1 MVLDFSLPACRLKL
15 LRSSAILVPD
25 PGAVFRVEGPGALAC
40 LQGLLTSDLAA
51 AGEGGMTYG
60 ALLTPKGMIVVDLWV
75 MREET
80 GFTLL
85 MSGIAR
91 EPARELFARVLP
103 PRLARVSDLTGEWAV
118 SWLLGTTSPPDRLLR
133 AIGGPVPMP
142 GRVTRISDR
151 GMLLGGGNTSSPF
164 GFVLAGRSQELAA
177 IAARFQQAGG
187 ELGSE
192 MDIAAARILAGWPTL
207 GREIDE
213 KTLPQEV
220 RYDELGAVS
229 YVKGCYTGQETVARV
244 HFRGHVNR
252 TLRGLVFEEAG
263 DSAPLSEREVE
274 LAGKEVG
281 RVRSALALEQRVL
294 ALATLR
300 REVAEGTVVRAGG
313 RDARVVPLPFE
324 PATMGG

>member
-15 LRSSAILVPD
+15 LRSGALLVPD
-25 PGAVFRVEGPGALAC
+25 PAAVFRVEGPGALAC

-51 AGEGGMTYG
+51 AGDGSLTYG
-60 ALLTPKGMIVVDLWV
+60 ALLTPKGMIVVDPWV
-75 MREET
+75 MREES

-85 MSGIAR
+85 MSGFAR
-91 EPARELFARVLP
+91 ETARDLFARVLP

-118 SWLLGTTSPPDRLLR
+118 SWLLGAASPPDRLLR
-133 AIGGPVPMP
+133 AIGGPVPAP

-151 GMLLGGGNTSSPF
+151 GILLGGGNASSPF
-164 GFVLAGRSQELAA
+164 AFVLAGRSEELAA
-177 IAARFQQAGG
+177 IAARFQHAGG

-192 MDIAAARILAGWPTL
+192 RDVAATRILAGWPTL

-220 RYDELGAVS
+220 RYDELAAVS

-252 TLRGLVFEEAG
+252 TLRGLVFEDMGGGAT
-263 DSAPLSEREVE
+263 LSERGVE
-274 LAGKEVG
+274 LDGKEVG

-300 REVAEGTVVRAGG
+300 REVAEGAMVRTGG

-324 PATMGG
+324 PATIGC